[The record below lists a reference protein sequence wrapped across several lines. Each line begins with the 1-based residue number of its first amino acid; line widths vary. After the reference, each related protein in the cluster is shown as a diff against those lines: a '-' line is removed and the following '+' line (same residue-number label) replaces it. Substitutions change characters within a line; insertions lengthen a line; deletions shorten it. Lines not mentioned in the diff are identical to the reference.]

1 MANTWYI
8 SLGNYLKT
16 TLQGVYIGLILSNGV
31 EVSGGS
37 YARVQ
42 CNSLSVT
49 EDSSYIYLTNSSAI
63 TYPIATADWA
73 TQNTYAI
80 TQIGLYDAL
89 TGGNLLGTYTL
100 GFNKYCYNGDQVT
113 IPVGSHKIYF
123 TKSV

>member
-1 MANTWYI
+1 MANTWYK
-8 SLGNYLKT
+8 SLGNYLKNT
-16 TLQGVYIGLILSNGV
+16 MQGVYIGLILSNGV
-31 EVSGGS
+31 EVSGGN

-42 CNSLSVT
+42 CNSLTVSEDVT
-49 EDSSYIYLTNSSAI
+49 YIDLTNSVAI
-63 TYPIATADWA
+63 TFPVATADWA
-73 TQNTYAI
+73 TQTTYAI

-100 GFNKYCYNGDQVT
+100 GFNKYCYEGDQVT

>member
-8 SLGNYLKT
+8 ALGNYLKNT
-16 TLQGVYIGLILSNGV
+16 MQGVYIGLILSNGN
-31 EVSGGS
+31 EVSGGGYS
-37 YARVQ
+37 RVQ
-42 CNSLSVT
+42 CNSLIVS
-49 EDSSYIYLTNSSAI
+49 EDATYINLTNSNAI
-63 TYPIATADWA
+63 TFPVATADWA
-73 TQNTYAI
+73 TQTTNAI

-89 TGGNLLGTYTL
+89 TGGNLLGIYTL